1 MRFTFFILSFL
12 FTTSGF
18 LKAQS
23 VDNERLASNIEIVS
37 EELGKLL
44 EKSETVRSLNTPF
57 HLSSNFPDVV
67 SSRLYAILLEM
78 EKEVLMSRNYP
89 VLELRL
95 TPQNSLLQESSHS
108 ANRILSAELQLIL
121 TAEDSKLLATESLR
135 FTYTDTVSMDFF
147 DDLDMAWQGAAFQE
161 KKRIEKRNLWRS
173 VGQPAI
179 IAAATGVTVFLLFN
193 VRSS

>member
-1 MRFTFFILSFL
+1 MSGLL
-12 FTTSGF
+12 F
-18 LKAQS
+18 AQS
-23 VDNERLASNIEIVS
+23 VEDERPAPNVEIVS
-37 EELGKLL
+37 EEIGMLL
-44 EKSETVRSLNTPF
+44 EKSETIRNLNTPF
-57 HLSSNFPDVV
+57 HLSSSFPDMVT
-67 SSRLYAILLEM
+67 SRLYDVLLGM
-78 EKEVLMSRNYP
+78 DKEVLINRSNP

-95 TPQNSLLQESSHS
+95 TPKNSLIQESSHS